1 MADPKQ
7 VKSASELDYSAIPTQ
22 KRWTNVRYVTVG
34 LGVSALLSL
43 LIAVAGSRIYTV
55 QSDSIAVSLL
65 TLFVALNSL
74 LLIPLMIATFV
85 SGIVMLL
92 TTNDLISKYIVEFS
106 LANGFISQPN
116 DYKINTDGSI
126 FGYGDSPSESNII
139 TGSYRGFDFELLQH
153 KYWTGSGKNRTQH
166 GLSIL
171 NLKLPKKVPHL
182 VVDSKIEDVSG
193 YSGSVL
199 PITFD
204 RDQKLTL
211 EGDF

>member
-74 LLIPLMIATFV
+74 LLIPLMIAT
-85 SGIVMLL
+85 
-92 TTNDLISKYIVEFS
+92 
-106 LANGFISQPN
+106 
-116 DYKINTDGSI
+116 
-126 FGYGDSPSESNII
+126 
-139 TGSYRGFDFELLQH
+139 
-153 KYWTGSGKNRTQH
+153 
-166 GLSIL
+166 LSA
-171 NLKLPKKVPHL
+171 
-182 VVDSKIEDVSG
+182 E
-193 YSGSVL
+193 
-199 PITFD
+199 
-204 RDQKLTL
+204 
-211 EGDF
+211 